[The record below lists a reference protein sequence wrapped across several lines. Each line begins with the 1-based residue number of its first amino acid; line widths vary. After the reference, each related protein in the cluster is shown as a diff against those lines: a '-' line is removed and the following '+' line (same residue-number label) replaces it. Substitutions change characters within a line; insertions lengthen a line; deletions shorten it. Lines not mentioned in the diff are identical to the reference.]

1 MKLQLGQFDEF
12 PVTVTL
18 VATPSEIA
26 PERITNPE
34 ILAVKGLTAKLSVQ
48 KAEAEYFCQGEVVA
62 ELTIECAR
70 CLAPF
75 ERKLAEPLDFI
86 AAPLESKAAHES
98 GREIDSEDYV
108 YYSGNDVSADIFD
121 QVEQT
126 LVLAIDLKPLC
137 REDCAG
143 LCQSCGKNLNDG
155 PCGCVQEKVD
165 PRLEVLSKVREQLL
179 AEEKASDTKL
189 TKASGTKRKA

>member
-1 MKLQLGQFDEF
+1 MKLQLGQYDEF
-12 PVTVTL
+12 PVSVTL
-18 VATPSEIA
+18 VATPSETA
-26 PERITNPE
+26 PERIASPE
-34 ILAVKGLTAKLSVQ
+34 ILAVKGLTANLSVQ
-48 KAEAEYFCQGEVVA
+48 KAEEEYFCQGEVSGT
-62 ELTIECAR
+62 LTIECAR

-75 ERKLAEPLDFI
+75 ERKMTEPLDFI
-86 AAPLESKAAHES
+86 AAPLESKAGHES

-155 PCGCVQEKVD
+155 PCGCVRESVD
-165 PRLEVLSKVREQLL
+165 PRLEGLKKVREQLL
-179 AEEKASDTKL
+179 AEEKESGAKQ
-189 TKASGTKRKA
+189 TKASSTKRKT